1 MFRDSIKTDGLSVEM
16 LGHDGR
22 EEYPVIWIHTFPG
35 QVEKRL
41 SCPVSDRRIYQL
53 LKMSKA
59 HREERTSPGVLC
71 FYVWASGSL

>member
-53 LKMSKA
+53 LKM
-59 HREERTSPGVLC
+59 
-71 FYVWASGSL
+71 